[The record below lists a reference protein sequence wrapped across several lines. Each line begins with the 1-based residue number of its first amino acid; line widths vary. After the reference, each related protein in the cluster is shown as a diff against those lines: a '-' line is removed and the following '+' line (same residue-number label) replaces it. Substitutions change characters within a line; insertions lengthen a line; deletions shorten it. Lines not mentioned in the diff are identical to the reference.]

1 MKCKPT
7 VNEVFE
13 YINSIA
19 PFEKQC
25 EWDNSGLIIGDKSS
39 KIAKIG
45 VVLDITAEAVNYAAE
60 KGIELIVSHHPVIFR
75 GIKTVFSSDPTYLL
89 IKNGISAI
97 CTHTSLDIAKGGVN
111 DALAEALGFKNA
123 YPLSENGETEMVRVA
138 EISAISGAELAKLCS
153 EKLSTCAAMADSGK
167 IIKKVAL
174 CGGAGADFIHDAA
187 NSGCDAYITGEAKH
201 HEFLDAKAMG
211 ITLISAG
218 HFETENPVV
227 AVLAKKLKDNFDC
240 EVEIIPQESPAEY
253 FVNEELLCPLT
264 ELH

>member
-25 EWDNSGLIIGDKSS
+25 EWDNSGLVIGDKNSETE
-39 KIAKIG
+39 KIG
-45 VVLDITAEAVNYAAE
+45 IVLDITEEAVKYAAE
-60 KGIELIVSHHPVIFR
+60 NGINLIVSHHPVIFR
-75 GIKTVFSSDPTYLL
+75 AVKTVLADDPAYLL

-97 CTHTSLDIAKGGVN
+97 CAHTSLDVAKGGVN
-111 DALAEALGFKNA
+111 DALADKLGFKNA
-123 YPLSENGETEMVRVA
+123 VPLSENGETEMVRVA
-138 EISAISGAELAKLCS
+138 ETSELSGRQLAMLCA
-153 EKLSTCAAMADSGK
+153 EKLSTGVTVADSGN

-174 CGGAGADFIHDAA
+174 CGGAGADFMHDAA
-187 NSGCDAYITGEAKH
+187 NAGCDAYITGEAKH

-211 ITLISAG
+211 ITLIAAG

-227 AVLAKKLKDNFDC
+227 SVLAEKIRNNFDC
-240 EVEIIPQESPAEY
+240 EVEIIPQKSPVKY
-253 FVNEELLCPLT
+253 YY
-264 ELH
+264 